1 MENDMIASDIPLA
14 AYRTA
19 VDHIL
24 YRHFGV
30 DTWEAGITADELA
43 LAQAQSLSPE
53 SFAFETG
60 DWLADSFE
68 QYDD

>member
-1 MENDMIASDIPLA
+1 MITSEIPLT

-30 DTWEAGITADELA
+30 DTWEAGISADELA
-43 LAQAQSLSPE
+43 LAQEQSVSPE
-53 SFAFETG
+53 SFALEAG
-60 DWLADSFE
+60 DWLAE
-68 QYDD
+68 CYENYEAP